1 MQNIIHAD
9 ISRKESAAMA
19 AFKLTENERKA
30 FRKALKRGVYKELY
44 TQKLITDMQL
54 NQLLNEHR

>member
-1 MQNIIHAD
+1 
-9 ISRKESAAMA
+9 MA
-19 AFKLTENERKA
+19 AFDLTENERKA
-30 FRKALKRGVYKELY
+30 FRNALKRGVYKELY

>member
-1 MQNIIHAD
+1 
-9 ISRKESAAMA
+9 MA